1 MVSLEDIF
9 PCWSA
14 LTEEQRRRVREQ
26 SAVRLYEKGRQLHRG
41 KEDCSG
47 LFMVRSGQLRVYL
60 LSERGKEVTL
70 YRLFDWDICLFS
82 ASCVMKN
89 ISFDLYVE
97 AEKDTEVFTVP
108 AELYEEL
115 MKLSLPIA
123 DYTNQL
129 MASRFSDVMWVM
141 EQILF
146 TSFDS
151 RLASFLLEQSKIDRT
166 DVLRVTHEEIA
177 RHMGS
182 AREVVT
188 KMLNYLSG
196 EGLVSLARGQVTLL
210 NKKGLEALIQ

>member
-14 LTEEQRRRVREQ
+14 LAEQQRRRVREQ
-26 SAVRLYEKGRQLHRG
+26 SAVRRYEKGRHLHRG

-151 RLASFLLEQSKIDRT
+151 RLASFLLEQSRIDQS
-166 DVLRVTHEEIA
+166 DALHITHEEIA

-196 EGLVSLARGQVTLL
+196 EGLVALTRGQVSLL
-210 NKKGLEALIQ
+210 NKKGLEALVQ

>member
-14 LTEEQRRRVREQ
+14 LTEQQRRRVREQ
-26 SAVRLYEKGRQLHRG
+26 SAVRRYEKGRHLHRG

-151 RLASFLLEQSKIDRT
+151 RLASFLLEQSRIDQS
-166 DVLRVTHEEIA
+166 DALHITHEEIA

-196 EGLVSLARGQVTLL
+196 EGLVALTRGQVSLL
-210 NKKGLEALIQ
+210 NKKGLEALVQ